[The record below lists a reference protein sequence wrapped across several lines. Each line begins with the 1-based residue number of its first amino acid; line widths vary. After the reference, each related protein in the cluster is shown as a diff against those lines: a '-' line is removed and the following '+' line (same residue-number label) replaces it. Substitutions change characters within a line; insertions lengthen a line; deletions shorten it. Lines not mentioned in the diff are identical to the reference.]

1 MQMTADDRCDGG
13 LQTGSCDLAGTV
25 VSYLENRQDVLVDQA
40 IEIAKSN
47 GYAPFTT
54 TIRAAW
60 VSAVLSITECLGNY
74 LAAEESEA
82 TGPMATLD
90 YRTDARFTRMR
101 KIARQHRSLGVTL
114 PMYIGLFKH
123 FRNLYVAML
132 EDLPTEYQPHV
143 SGRVRDFFDE
153 TELSITADWTNSN
166 ENVRLRELQERAR
179 AMSLD
184 KDRYF
189 AVFESLRN
197 PAFLLDKSQNL
208 LNANKAAAELFLG
221 HAEAGE
227 IVYLRSMSERK
238 SSMQT
243 VIDQIKAA
251 AREHDQSVWL
261 ETLSGTRCFDVRRRA
276 LHDAVENIKIGHVVL
291 LNDVTQHRRAAEL
304 AQQSER
310 GMSRFLA
317 TMSHEIRTPLHSV
330 LGATELLR
338 TADHNSAHD
347 YLDVI
352 EAAGQSLLQT
362 LNNVLDY
369 SKCGKGPPPS
379 RPIAI
384 NLKQTLGEFE
394 RIATVRRSRNKSRL
408 EFILPS
414 ELPTSIKIDW
424 AMTQQ
429 VLSNLVSNAMRV
441 DDGRGVTVRIS
452 ETSSCENA
460 PLLRFEVADHGPGL
474 SAADA
479 EALFRPFERTSA
491 RDTGNGGAGLGLA
504 IAHYLVQA
512 MGGKIGYRNRDIG
525 ALLWF
530 ELPFEACTA
539 PIGKAD
545 NPYTSVEEFPR
556 TTKRCLLVDDDP
568 IGSTVTKRLL
578 EHLGF
583 KVDLAASVQEAE
595 QLAQSTEYAVF
606 VVDYILPDGDGPTL
620 VEQLRESA
628 RKQVR
633 YVALT
638 ANVEALEG
646 NNDLSQLFHR
656 ILAKPADLQTL
667 STALL
672 VPAQS
677 SASIATSSATALKGN
692 LEGLTHDTVRAMTV
706 AFQDAWN
713 EFRSDITTGYDRREL
728 GRQAHRLAGSSAIL
742 GLHELETPLRELERC
757 CQEPARDTEIDPLV
771 GRLDLELPKLETW
784 VQLRKSVG
792 FS

>member
-13 LQTGSCDLAGTV
+13 LQTGPHNLAGIA
-25 VSYLENRQDVLVDQA
+25 VSYLEKRQDVLVDRS
-40 IEIAKSN
+40 IEIAKLN

-74 LAAEESEA
+74 LAIAETDA

-90 YRTDARFTRMR
+90 YKSDPRFTRMR
-101 KIARQHRSLGVTL
+101 KIARQHRSLGITL

-123 FRNLYVAML
+123 FRNLYVSML
-132 EDLPTEYQPHV
+132 EDLPAKFHPQVTN
-143 SGRVRDFFDE
+143 RVRDFFDE

-221 HAEAGE
+221 DAEAGE

-238 SSMQT
+238 SSLQT
-243 VIDQIKAA
+243 VIGQIKAA
-251 AREHDQSVWL
+251 ATEHDQSVWL
-261 ETLSGTRCFDVRRRA
+261 ETLNGTRCFDVRRRA

-338 TADHNSAHD
+338 TADNDSAD
-347 YLDVI
+347 DFLDVI
-352 EAAGQSLLQT
+352 EAAGQTLLQT

-369 SKCGKGPPPS
+369 SKCGNGPPPS

-384 NLKQTLGEFE
+384 DLKHTLGEFE
-394 RIATVRRSRNKSRL
+394 RIATVRRTRSTSHLDFNVV
-408 EFILPS
+408 P
-414 ELPTSIKIDW
+414 ELPAAIKIDW

-441 DDGRGVTVRIS
+441 DDGRGVRVNVS
-452 ETSSCENA
+452 EATGKGGGT
-460 PLLRFEVADHGPGL
+460 LLRFEIRDHGPGL
-474 SAADA
+474 SADDG

-491 RDTGNGGAGLGLA
+491 RDTGNGGTGLGLA
-504 IAHYLVQA
+504 IAHHLVQA
-512 MGGKIGYRNRDIG
+512 MGGEIGYENRDVG

-530 ELPFEACTA
+530 ELPFEVCAA
-539 PIGKAD
+539 PVAKNEGIS
-545 NPYTSVEEFPR
+545 PSVEALPHFAR
-556 TTKRCLLVDDDP
+556 RCLLVDDDP

-578 EHLGF
+578 ERLGF
-583 KVDLAASVQEAE
+583 QVDLAASVHDANR
-595 QLAQSTEYAVF
+595 LARSSEYAVF
-606 VVDYILPDGDGPTL
+606 VVDYILPDGDGPSL
-620 VEQLRESA
+620 VDKLRQNA
-628 RKQVR
+628 RAQAR

-646 NNDLSQLFHR
+646 NNDLSQRFHR

-667 STALL
+667 SAALL

-677 SASIATSSATALKGN
+677 SGSTASTGKAAPKGN
-692 LEGLTHDTVRAMTV
+692 LDGLTHDTVRAMTE

-713 EFRSDITTGYDRREL
+713 EFRSDITSGNDKRKL

-742 GLHELETPLRELERC
+742 GLHELETPLRELERR
-757 CQEPARDTEIDPLV
+757 CQEPAGDTEIEPLV
-771 GRLDLELPKLETW
+771 GRLDLDLPKLATW
-784 VQLRKSVG
+784 VELRKSVG